1 MLFWILISVI
11 ILLNVIIFIG
21 YTLLYTIF
29 KLLIV
34 ISDDI
39 DNLNEEIK
47 KGNDLYEKDSNTI

>member
-11 ILLNVIIFIG
+11 LLLTVIIFVG
-21 YTLLYTIF
+21 YTLLYTIL

-34 ISDDI
+34 ISTDI

>member
-11 ILLNVIIFIG
+11 ILLTVIIFVG
-21 YTLLYTIF
+21 YTLLYTILR
-29 KLLIV
+29 LLIV
-34 ISDDI
+34 ISQDI

>member
-11 ILLNVIIFIG
+11 ILLVVIIFVG

-29 KLLIV
+29 KVLIV
-34 ISDDI
+34 TSEDI
-39 DNLNEEIK
+39 DNINEEIK

>member
-21 YTLLYTIF
+21 YTLLYTILR
-29 KLLIV
+29 LLIV

>member
-11 ILLNVIIFIG
+11 ILLTVIIFVG
-21 YTLLYTIF
+21 YTLLYTIL

-34 ISDDI
+34 ISTDI

>member
-11 ILLNVIIFIG
+11 ILLTVIIFVG

-29 KLLIV
+29 KVLIA
-34 ISDDI
+34 ISEDI